1 MISFTFPDVVI
12 AVFVGGFLIRGCVRG
27 FFRETFSVVALG
39 IAILVTMQFSGL
51 ARSYLSYFLDG
62 SDRLDTFVKPLLFLG
77 TWVIAAWFFRMMFG
91 VLSIAT
97 PGLFSRLGG
106 GLIGCAKGAFFVGLV
121 LVALDAHAPGFSPGS
136 GGGHTLVPYMRE
148 VSAYVERLEMVDIGE
163 KLNAAKE
170 KLGDKLDAAK
180 ESVGAVKEKL
190 EGMTG
195 GEKEEGG
202 EIDKGDAEVGGAQT
216 REMRR

>member
-39 IAILVTMQFSGL
+39 IAILVTMQFSDL
-51 ARSYLSYFLDG
+51 ARSYLSYFPGG
-62 SDRLDTFVKPLLFLG
+62 SERLDSLAKPLLFLG
-77 TWVIAAWFFRMMFG
+77 TWVLAAWFFRMMFG

-106 GLIGCAKGAFFVGLV
+106 GLIGCAKGAFFVGLI
-121 LVALDAHAPGFSPGS
+121 LLALDAHAPGFSPG
-136 GGGHTLVPYMRE
+136 GGHTLLPYMRG
-148 VSAYVERLEMVDIGE
+148 VSAYVQRLEMVNIGE
-163 KLNAAKE
+163 SLDAARE

-180 ESVGAVKEKL
+180 ESAGAVKEKL
-190 EGMTG
+190 GGMTG
-195 GEKEEGG
+195 GAREESG
-202 EIDKGDAEVGGAQT
+202 EVET

>member
-39 IAILVTMQFSGL
+39 IAILVAMQFSDL
-51 ARSYLSYFLDG
+51 ARSYLSYFPG
-62 SDRLDTFVKPLLFLG
+62 ESGRLDSLAKPLLFLG
-77 TWVIAAWFFRMMFG
+77 VWVIAALFFRMMFR

-106 GLIGCAKGAFFVGLV
+106 GLIGCAKGAFFVGLI
-121 LVALDAHAPGFSPGS
+121 LLAFDAHAPGFSPAS
-136 GGGHTLVPYMRE
+136 GGGHTLLPYMRG
-148 VSAYVERLEMVDIGE
+148 VSAYVQRLEMVDIGE
-163 KLNAAKE
+163 SLDAARE

-180 ESVGAVKEKL
+180 ESAGAVKEKL
-190 EGMTG
+190 GGMTG
-195 GEKEEGG
+195 GKGEEGG
-202 EIDKGDAEVGGAQT
+202 EVET

>member
-12 AVFVGGFLIRGCVRG
+12 AVFVGGFFIRGCVRG

-51 ARSYLSYFLDG
+51 ARTYASYFLG
-62 SDRLDTFVKPLLFLG
+62 ETGRLDSLVKPLLFLG
-77 TWVIAAWFFRMMFG
+77 TWVLAAWFFRMMFG

-97 PGLFSRLGG
+97 PGLFSRFGG
-106 GLIGCAKGAFFVGLV
+106 GLIGCAKGAFFVGLI

-136 GGGHTLVPYMRE
+136 GGHTLVPYMRQ
-148 VSAYVERLEMVDIGE
+148 VSAYVQRLEMVNIGE
-163 KLNAAKE
+163 SLDAARE

-180 ESVGAVKEKL
+180 EGVGAVKEKL

-195 GEKEEGG
+195 EKSDEGG
-202 EIDKGDAEVGGAQT
+202 EIET

>member
-39 IAILVTMQFSGL
+39 IAVLVTMQFSGL

-97 PGLFSRLGG
+97 PGLFSRLSG

-136 GGGHTLVPYMRE
+136 GGGHTLVPYMRG

-195 GEKEEGG
+195 GEGEESG
-202 EIDKGDAEVGGAQT
+202 EIET

>member
-39 IAILVTMQFSGL
+39 IAILVTMQFSDL
-51 ARSYLSYFLDG
+51 ARSYLSYFPGG
-62 SDRLDTFVKPLLFLG
+62 SERLDSLAKPLLFLG
-77 TWVIAAWFFRMMFG
+77 TWVLAAWFFRMMFG

-106 GLIGCAKGAFFVGLV
+106 GLIGCAKGAFFVGLI
-121 LVALDAHAPGFSPGS
+121 LLALDAHAPGFSPG
-136 GGGHTLVPYMRE
+136 GGHTLLPYMRG
-148 VSAYVERLEMVDIGE
+148 VSAYVQRLEMVNIGE
-163 KLNAAKE
+163 SLDAARE

-180 ESVGAVKEKL
+180 EGAGAVKEKL
-190 EGMTG
+190 GGMTG
-195 GEKEEGG
+195 GEKDEG
-202 EIDKGDAEVGGAQT
+202 EV
-216 REMRR
+216 RELRR

>member
-39 IAILVTMQFSGL
+39 IAVLVTMQFSGL

-202 EIDKGDAEVGGAQT
+202 EIET
-216 REMRR
+216 REMRK

>member
-195 GEKEEGG
+195 EEKEESG
-202 EIDKGDAEVGGAQT
+202 EIET

>member
-12 AVFVGGFLIRGCVRG
+12 AVFVGAFLIRGCVRG

-39 IAILVTMQFSGL
+39 IAVLVTMQFTDL
-51 ARSYLSYFLDG
+51 ARSYLSYLLG
-62 SDRLDTFVKPLLFLG
+62 ETGRLDSLVKPLLFLG
-77 TWVIAAWFFRMMFG
+77 VWVLAAWFFRMMFG

-106 GLIGCAKGAFFVGLV
+106 GLIGCAKGVFFLALGLAV
-121 LVALDAHAPGFSPGS
+121 FGTQVSGFLPA
-136 GGGHTLVPYMRE
+136 GGGHRLLPYVRG
-148 VSAYVERLEMVDIGE
+148 VSAYIEGFDKADIEEG
-163 KLNAAKE
+163 LNAAKE
-170 KLGDKLDAAK
+170 KLGDKLDSAK
-180 ESVGAVKEKL
+180 EGVGAVKEKL
-190 EGMTG
+190 QGMTG

-202 EIDKGDAEVGGAQT
+202 VET

>member
-51 ARSYLSYFLDG
+51 ARTYASYFLG
-62 SDRLDTFVKPLLFLG
+62 ETGRLDSLVKPLLFLG
-77 TWVIAAWFFRMMFG
+77 TWVLAAWFFRMMFG

-97 PGLFSRLGG
+97 PGLFSRFGG
-106 GLIGCAKGAFFVGLV
+106 GLIGCAKGAFFVGLI

-136 GGGHTLVPYMRE
+136 GGGHTLLPYMSQ

-163 KLNAAKE
+163 KLNAARE
-170 KLGDKLDAAK
+170 KIGDKFDSAK
-180 ESVGAVKEKL
+180 ESVGAVKEKI

-202 EIDKGDAEVGGAQT
+202 EVET

>member
-39 IAILVTMQFSGL
+39 IAVLITMQFSDL
-51 ARSYLSYFLDG
+51 ARSYLSYFLDETG
-62 SDRLDTFVKPLLFLG
+62 RLDSLVKPLLFLG
-77 TWVIAAWFFRMMFG
+77 TWVLAAWFFRMMFG

-106 GLIGCAKGAFFVGLV
+106 GLIGCAKGAFFVGLI
-121 LVALDAHAPGFSPGS
+121 LVALAAHAPGFSPGS
-136 GGGHTLVPYMRE
+136 DGGHTLVPYMRG

-163 KLNAAKE
+163 KLNAARE
-170 KLGDKLDAAK
+170 KLGDKLDSAK

-195 GEKEEGG
+195 ESREG
-202 EIDKGDAEVGGAQT
+202 GGAQELK
-216 REMRR
+216 R